1 MRRNIAFV
9 IFLLSAAAFT
19 DCRAGLPSRAAPAAR
34 VPTTAP
40 GTNLVIPSP
49 VARAGAP
56 PGALAI
62 IETPT
67 LASLSWDPMPNAA
80 SYGLTRTDTKRNA
93 TVQITPFGFTQTRF
107 QDHVPDFQT
116 VYRYTLSV
124 IYTDGSVGMGLP
136 TDYSSPALL
145 NPPIATSAEIDSYR
159 MILYW
164 PRVAG
169 AIGYRIDGPGT
180 PPQTGLVAPG
190 SSGSL
195 TLPNLPAG
203 TYQWQIAAVYPGGI
217 VNFAGRAVATGS
229 LTGYGSLQR
238 AADSYAQML
247 QAVQIP

>member
-1 MRRNIAFV
+1 M
-9 IFLLSAAAFT
+9 
-19 DCRAGLPSRAAPAAR
+19 
-34 VPTTAP
+34 
-40 GTNLVIPSP
+40 
-49 VARAGAP
+49 
-56 PGALAI
+56 
-62 IETPT
+62 
-67 LASLSWDPMPNAA
+67 
-80 SYGLTRTDTKRNA
+80 
-93 TVQITPFGFTQTRF
+93 
-107 QDHVPDFQT
+107 PDFQT

-180 PPQTGLVAPG
+180 PQQTGLVAPG
-190 SSGSL
+190 SAGSL

-217 VNFAGRAVATGS
+217 VNFAGRAVVTGS
-229 LTGYGSLQR
+229 VTGYGSLQR
-238 AADSYAQML
+238 AVDSYAQML